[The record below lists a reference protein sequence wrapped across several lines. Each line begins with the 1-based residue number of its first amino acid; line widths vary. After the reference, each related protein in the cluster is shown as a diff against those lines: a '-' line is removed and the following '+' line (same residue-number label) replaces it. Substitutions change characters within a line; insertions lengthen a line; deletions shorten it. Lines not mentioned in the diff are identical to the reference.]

1 MMCKRC
7 GGDREESCRCAAV
20 TPCDEAPEVEVP
32 SGNER
37 EARAADP
44 LAGKPERDLEGF
56 GIGGEAND
64 GLSG

>member
-1 MMCKRC
+1 MCRKSC
-7 GGDREESCRCAAV
+7 GEAEESCRCAAEV
-20 TPCDEAPEVEVP
+20 PCDEATEVEAP

-44 LAGKPERDLEGF
+44 LAGRPERDLEGF
-56 GIGGEAND
+56 EIGGEAND